1 MDTNLDKGLSSSERL
16 SSVLGEGSLSGSP
29 CNGNFCSTTLGDTRC
44 KTCGRHEQEIIKWN
58 QLSETERKII
68 NIKNA
73 SEGFKIR
80 QVISQED
87 RWRDLQK
94 LKSIDNL
101 TVRDAIK
108 RVVQV
113 AAHQSEMYPQDHKC
127 IELLSRIVTSDH
139 KFNEISIQSSM
150 SENYYTEV
158 KSKFE

>member
-1 MDTNLDKGLSSSERL
+1 MDTNLEKGLSSSERL

-68 NIKNA
+68 NVKNA

-139 KFNEISIQSSM
+139 KFNEISIQSIM
-150 SENYYTEV
+150 SENDYTEV